1 MGDYKCPKAHKEE
14 DSKNTEGFC
23 KTQDD
28 DNVFSRPVTYF
39 FKILSKL
46 IFENLVEMK
55 IFVNLAKIEDFSNFG
70 KNWRFLKIW

>member
-28 DNVFSRPVTYF
+28 DNVFSRPVTN
-39 FKILSKL
+39 L
-46 IFENLVEMK
+46 IWNLFQK
-55 IFVNLAKIEDFSNFG
+55 SSIF
-70 KNWRFLKIW
+70 